1 MPLPVII
8 NSIVCI
14 VGTVIGVLFA
24 GASLISIANM
34 NVSWVGF
41 LIVAALLVPIMFVV
55 SGIGLWLAYDRASL
69 SIIIGLVSLPWLYG
83 VGFVLFILISFD

>member
-55 SGIGLWLAYDRASL
+55 SGIGLWLAYGWPMIGHPSRSSL
-69 SIIIGLVSLPWLYG
+69 AWFRYRGSMA
-83 VGFVLFILISFD
+83 